1 MGPLKRVPKRDLCS
15 LIRYLNYYLLT
26 QRRIH
31 YFSIRIKDELISDLG
46 RLYKIVERE
55 HGVAFM
61 AHMGDLPHF
70 TYLYREKGWR
80 RNGKKIILPKCRR
93 QCVRLMRIERGRV
106 TLRFP

>member
-31 YFSIRIKDELISDLG
+31 YFSIRVKDDLITDLG
-46 RLYKIVERE
+46 RLYKIVERD
-55 HGVAFM
+55 HGVAFIS
-61 AHMGDLPHF
+61 HMGDLPNF

-80 RNGKKIILPKCRR
+80 RNGEKVILPRCRR
-93 QCVRLMRIERGRV
+93 QCVRHMRIDRTRV